1 MNPTR
6 GKPSVFVISL
16 TPFDKAGRVDYGAAR
31 AHFARLAEA
40 GVGVYVGGGGS
51 GEGHTL
57 SRAEVQKLLTAAVE
71 ELSGRVPVRAMGA
84 EPRTARQM
92 IDFIKLAEGCGV
104 EAAQI
109 YSLDMGHLGRPRPEE
124 LERYFRDVL
133 AVAQLPTVLSTHFSV
148 GYMVPIDLLD
158 RLSREFDGV
167 IGVNCS
173 TPDFSYLVR
182 LLADLNPRVEVHVG
196 GPMQTL
202 SNLAMGGTGFL
213 SSEGNLAPRLAQS
226 VVTHY
231 AAGDWPAAAEAFT
244 KINRL
249 FGVGMAAGDM
259 KAIYRSLGLP
269 AGYPRLPRL
278 SHTDEAGVAHVRKQL
293 ADLGIE
299 ELEPYLTDA
308 G

>member
-1 MNPTR
+1 MIRR
-6 GKPSVFVISL
+6 GDPSVFVISL
-16 TPFDKAGRVDYGAAR
+16 TPFDRSGKVDYGAAR
-31 AHFARLAEA
+31 QHFARLAEA

-57 SRAEVQKLLTAAVE
+57 SRTEVQKLLTAAVE
-71 ELSGRVPVRAMGA
+71 ELAGRVPVRAMGV

-92 IDFIKLAEGCGV
+92 IDFVKLAKDCGI

-109 YSLDMGHLGRPRPEE
+109 YSLDMGHLGRPRGDEM
-124 LERYFRDVL
+124 ERYFSDVL
-133 AVAQLPTVLSTHFSV
+133 DRADLPTVLSTHFSV
-148 GYMVPIDLLD
+148 GYLVPIELLD
-158 RLSREFDGV
+158 RLSRRYEGV

-173 TPDFSYLVR
+173 TPDFTYLVN

-196 GPMQTL
+196 GPMQAL

-213 SSEGNLAPRLAQS
+213 SSEGNLAPKLARS
-226 VVTHY
+226 VVAHY

-244 KINRL
+244 KVNRL
-249 FGVGMAAGDM
+249 FGIGMGAGDM

-278 SHTDEAGVAHVRKQL
+278 SHTDDAGVARVRKQL
-293 ADLGIE
+293 QELGIE
-299 ELEPYLTDA
+299 ELEGCLADTA
-308 G
+308 